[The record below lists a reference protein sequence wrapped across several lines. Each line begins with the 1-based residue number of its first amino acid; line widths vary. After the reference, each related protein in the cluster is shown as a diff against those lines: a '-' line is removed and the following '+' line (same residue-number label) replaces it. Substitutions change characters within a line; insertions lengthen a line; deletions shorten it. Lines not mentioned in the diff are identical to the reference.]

1 MERRRAAALQIKMTT
16 KISVGIL
23 GATGLVGQQLLALL
37 APMKSGLPEHPWFR
51 ITELYASE
59 RSAGKSYRDA
69 TAWRVDAPL
78 PDELGRLIL
87 RPPSPAG
94 AGGETKIVFSALDAE
109 AAKELEPRFA
119 ACGSNVVS
127 NASAHRME
135 PDVPLLIPEVNA
147 DHIAAVRWQRSSR
160 GWSGAIVTNPNCSV
174 IVLTLALAPLAR
186 RFGLQEVFAATL
198 QSVSGAGYPGNSAID
213 LIDNVVPFIPAEEA
227 KIEAEPRKILGGSS
241 SAGFQP
247 ADFHL
252 HVHVH
257 RVAVRWGHLVSVTAR
272 LEKEATLG
280 EVREAFERF
289 YEESPLDLPSAVR
302 PVLVVRD
309 EPDRPQP
316 RWDASAGGGMQVT
329 VGRLRMPAPNLV
341 QFSALG
347 HNLIRGAAGAALLNA
362 ELLVARKLI
371 RS

>member
-1 MERRRAAALQIKMTT
+1 MAA
-16 KISVGIL
+16 KIPVGIL
-23 GATGLVGQQLLALL
+23 GATGLVGQQLIAMLTREQQGG
-37 APMKSGLPEHPWFR
+37 PGEHPWFH

-69 TAWRVDAPL
+69 TPWRVDGPF
-78 PDELGRLIL
+78 PEEVGRLTL
-87 RPPSPAG
+87 RATDRCG
-94 AGGETKIVFSALDAE
+94 DAQVIFSALDAQ
-109 AAKELEPRFA
+109 AAAEVEPRFA
-119 ACGSNVVS
+119 GCGANVVS

-147 DHIAAVRWQRSSR
+147 GHVEAVRRQRLGR
-160 GWSGAIVTNPNCSV
+160 GWSGAIVTNPNCTA
-174 IVLTLALAPLAR
+174 IILTLALAPIER
-186 RFGLQEVFAATL
+186 RFGLQQVFAATL
-198 QSVSGAGYPGNSAID
+198 QSVSGAGYPGNPAID

-227 KIEAEPRKILGGSS
+227 KIETEPRKILGGSS
-241 SAGFQP
+241 PGGFQP
-247 ADFHL
+247 ADFL
-252 HVHVH
+252 LYVHVH

-272 LEKEATLG
+272 LKKEATLR
-280 EVREAFERF
+280 EVRETFEHF

-302 PVLVVRD
+302 PVVVLRD

-329 VGRLRMPAPNLV
+329 VGRLRMPAPDLV

-371 RS
+371 RG

>member
-1 MERRRAAALQIKMTT
+1 MAT
-16 KISVGIL
+16 KIPVGIL
-23 GATGLVGQQLLALL
+23 GATGLVGQQLIALL
-37 APMKSGLPEHPWFR
+37 GRFGLARQPEGSGGGGLAEHPWFR

-69 TAWRVDAPL
+69 TAWRVDGPF
-78 PDELGRLIL
+78 PDEVGRLTL
-87 RPPSPAG
+87 RAPDRCGDAQ
-94 AGGETKIVFSALDAE
+94 IIFSALDAQ
-109 AAKELEPRFA
+109 AAAELEPRFA
-119 ACGSNVVS
+119 GCGANVVS
-127 NASAHRME
+127 NASAHRMD

-147 DHIAAVRWQRSSR
+147 DHVEAVRRQRSSR
-160 GWSGAIVTNPNCSV
+160 GWSGAIVTNPNCTA
-174 IVLTLALAPLAR
+174 IVLTLALAPLER
-186 RFGLQEVFAATL
+186 RFGLRQVFAATL
-198 QSVSGAGYPGNSAID
+198 QSVSGAGYPGNSAMD
-213 LIDNVVPFIPAEEA
+213 LIDNIVPFIPAEEA
-227 KIEAEPRKILGGSS
+227 KIESEPTKILGGWG

-247 ADFHL
+247 ANFHL

-272 LEKEATLG
+272 LKKEATQTD
-280 EVREAFERF
+280 VRETFQHF
-289 YEESPLDLPSAVR
+289 YEESPMDLPSAVR

-316 RWDASAGGGMQVT
+316 RWDTFAGGGMQVT
-329 VGRLRMPAPNLV
+329 VGRLRMPAPDLV

-371 RS
+371 RA